1 MFFDGCA
8 MKVIVTM
15 AHSVNQLGTPMS
27 SNDVSNSA
35 ATKEENST
43 NVVKV
48 NKARL
53 KWACRR
59 GMLELDVLFIPFV
72 DEAYDNLSAKQQFTF
87 ERLLT
92 GQDPELFAWFMGHE
106 TCEDTELNAM
116 VQLILK
122 RVKV

>member
-1 MFFDGCA
+1 MPSN
-8 MKVIVTM
+8 V
-15 AHSVNQLGTPMS
+15 S
-27 SNDVSNSA
+27 SHDNSDNEVE
-35 ATKEENST
+35 KNEESAKIL
-43 NVVKV
+43 KV

-72 DEAYDNLSAKQQFTF
+72 DEAYDDLSTQQQFTF

-106 TCEDTELNAM
+106 TCEDKELNAM